1 MSKTFWDN
9 IKKMFE
15 RVDLPT
21 KQTPILTNNVHD
33 QSNRER
39 AKVDET
45 SDFTHVLKEK
55 NIKLDLEVSS
65 QNELLKYLVDSAKT
79 LDPMID
85 SEKIYGKY
93 LLREQQDSTN
103 LSDGIAL
110 PHIQDESINQ
120 ITMLIVRLDK
130 PIKWDSDRQE
140 VSLIIS
146 LLTPLPDDK
155 FEHVKYLASISQILL
170 SKENLYVLK
179 KSESKVDILNL
190 FVK

>member
-55 NIKLDLEVSS
+55 NIKLNLEVSS

-79 LDPMID
+79 LDLMID
-85 SEKIYGKY
+85 SEKIYGEY

-103 LSDGIAL
+103 LGDGIAL
-110 PHIQDESINQ
+110 PHIQDESIKQ
-120 ITMLIVRLDK
+120 MTMLIIRLDK
-130 PIKWDSDRQE
+130 PTKWGSDRQE

-170 SKENLYVLK
+170 NKENLYVLK
-179 KSESKVDILNL
+179 KSESKTDILNL

>member
-1 MSKTFWDN
+1 MSKTFWDS

-39 AKVDET
+39 TKADET
-45 SDFTHVLKEK
+45 SDFSHVLKEK
-55 NIKLDLEVSS
+55 NIELNVEVSS
-65 QNELLKYLVDSAKT
+65 QNELLKYLVDSVKT

-85 SEKIYGKY
+85 GEKIYGKY

-103 LSDGIAL
+103 LGDGIAL
-110 PHIQDESINQ
+110 PHIQDESIKQ
-120 ITMLIVRLDK
+120 MTMLIIRFDK
-130 PIKWDSDRQE
+130 PIKWGSDGQK
-140 VSLIIS
+140 VGLIIS

-155 FEHVKYLASISQILL
+155 FDHVKYLASISQILL
-170 SKENLYVLK
+170 NKKNLYILG
-179 KSESKVDILNL
+179 KSGSKTDILNL